1 MKTATQTLKELRDD
15 DMRRNLRLER
25 AQTLTAL
32 VLSAITPHLR
42 TLQDHR
48 AERDI
53 VDALGKLFYE
63 GGFEAIGDATRER
76 CGLPQRDHMGWTPH
90 ELVCLEQHRLELL
103 MRPLNIVIPM
113 GEKA

>member
-1 MKTATQTLKELRDD
+1 MKTATQTLQELRDD
-15 DMRRNLRLER
+15 DMRRNLRYDR
-25 AQTLTAL
+25 ASVLTSL
-32 VLSAITPHLR
+32 VLGTIAPHLR

-53 VDALGKLFYE
+53 ARALQKLFHE
-63 GGFEAIGDATRER
+63 GGFEAVDDATRER

-90 ELVCLEQHRLELL
+90 ELVCLEHHRLELL

-113 GEKA
+113 GEKP